1 MNITLDENQL
11 SAIERLKSGSI
22 LCGGVGSGK
31 SRTALAYYILKECDG
46 TLQINGN
53 GEAGELKKPKD
64 LYIITTARKRDTF
77 EWENECIP
85 FSISKDKTLSVSG
98 IQLFV
103 DSWNNI
109 SKYTKVKNVFF
120 IFDEQ
125 RLVGSGVWSKSF
137 LEIAEHNNWIL
148 LSATPGD
155 TWMDYITVFLANG
168 FYKRRSHFIREHVIY
183 SRFTKYPKVDKY
195 IGCSKLIKL
204 RDSIVVNMDCK
215 RDAIQRHVDIY
226 VEYDKSQYK
235 LCMKNRWNPFTNKP
249 IQQISELMYAVRE
262 IVNSDTTRTL
272 KIMDILIDHPKVII
286 FYNFNYEL
294 ERLKRMCEDIDIPYA
309 EWNGH
314 RHQPIPSSDKWVY
327 LVQYTA
333 GAEGWN
339 CIETDTMIFYSLN
352 YSYKIMCQAA
362 GRIDRRNTP
371 FKELWYFHLISGSPI
386 DLGIKKA
393 LENKKDFNERKF
405 FRL

>member
-109 SKYTKVKNVFF
+109 LKYTKVKNAFF

-137 LEIAEHNNWIL
+137 LEIAEYNNWIL

-183 SRFTKYPKVDKY
+183 SRFTKYPKVDRY

-215 RDAIQRHVDIY
+215 RDAIQRHVNIY
-226 VEYDKSQYK
+226 VEYDKNQYK

-249 IQQISELMYAVRE
+249 IQQISELLYAVRE
-262 IVNSDTTRTL
+262 IVNSDSTRTL

-339 CIETDTMIFYSLN
+339 CIETNTMIFYSLN

-362 GRIDRRNTP
+362 GRINRRNTP
-371 FKELWYFHLISGSPI
+371 FKELWYFHLVSCSPI